1 MNNIKENDEIIV
13 DIKRLGINGE
23 GIAYYLRKT
32 IFIKNALPDEIVKIK
47 ITKDNSN
54 YFEAEIVNFIKQ
66 SAHRI
71 KPFCKYFYLC
81 GGCQLQHLSYEN
93 SKKLKREM
101 LMDTISKYSGLNP
114 RTFQVNETII
124 MDNPK
129 NYRNKSQMAVCTK
142 NNNLSTSLYK
152 VNSNE
157 NISIDYCDVQNEII
171 NSVNI
176 KVLKLLEI
184 FDIKS
189 IDNDGILKNLVVRIS
204 TSTNEVQVTI
214 IISKDD
220 NNINKVA
227 KEIISIPNV
236 VSVYKSIN
244 KTNNM
249 FGNLIKLEGTDT
261 ICETIGAFKFNLLPT
276 SFFQLNPIQTNKLY
290 ETVKK
295 LCKLSFKENV
305 IDAYCGVG
313 TIGMYLAKNAKEV
326 IGIEINE
333 DSITNAITNAKLNKI
348 KNISF
353 INGDATIEIP
363 KLINDG
369 FIPDIMVFDP
379 PRTGLSDEIKKVI
392 NLTLPKRIVY
402 VSCNPSTLAKDLE
415 QLKNNYQVKSI
426 TPFDMFPYTSHIE
439 SVTLLEKNKNL

>member
-1 MNNIKENDEIIV
+1 MNNINVNDEIVV
-13 DIKRLGINGE
+13 DIKRIGINGE

-32 IFIKNALPDEIVKIK
+32 VFIKNALPDEIVKIK
-47 ITKDNSN
+47 ITKDSSN
-54 YFEAEIVNFIKQ
+54 FFEGEIIKFIKQ
-66 SAHRI
+66 SEYRV
-71 KPFCKYFYLC
+71 KPFCNQYDIC
-81 GGCQLQHLSYEN
+81 GGCQLQHLDYN
-93 SKKLKREM
+93 RSKVIKREM

-114 RTFQVNETII
+114 RTFQVNETVI

-129 NYRNKSQMAVCTK
+129 NFRNKSQMAICTRNSK
-142 NNNLSTSLYK
+142 LCSSLYK
-152 VNSNE
+152 IDSNE
-157 NISIDYCDVQNEII
+157 NVIIDNCDVQNSII
-171 NSVNI
+171 NSISN
-176 KVLKLLEI
+176 KVLRLLEV

-189 IDNDGILKNLVVRIS
+189 TDNEGILKNLVIRTS

-214 IISKDD
+214 IVSNDD
-220 NNINKVA
+220 ESLSKVA
-227 KEIISIPNV
+227 KEIIKLDNV

-249 FGNLIKLEGTDT
+249 FGDLIKLEGNDT
-261 ICETIGAFKFNLLPT
+261 ITETIGTFKFNLLPT

-305 IDAYCGVG
+305 LDAYCGVG

-333 DSITNAITNAKLNKI
+333 DAITNATNNAKINKV

-363 KLINDG
+363 NLVNNG

-379 PRTGLSDEIKKVI
+379 PRTGLTKEIKSLI
-392 NLTLPKRIVY
+392 NINKPKRIVY
-402 VSCNPSTLAKDLE
+402 VSCNPSTLSKDLSD
-415 QLKNNYQVKSI
+415 LKDNYKVKSI
-426 TPFDMFPYTSHIE
+426 TPFDMFPFTSHIE
-439 SVTLLEKNKNL
+439 SVTLLEIK